1 MQLNQPKLMIPSFG
15 KPTLVVITAALI
27 LTASARILAEE
38 PAVTNSPSTPSA
50 PVAPMK
56 SRTIPFHGKL
66 ASVDKVAKTILL
78 EGPAKRVIE
87 ITSQTRIMKNGKPAT
102 LEDAVAGDN
111 VAGSY
116 LKSADGKLSAK
127 MVRFGAKKEPTT
139 EPAPANPT
147 DSK

>member
-1 MQLNQPKLMIPSFG
+1 M
-15 KPTLVVITAALI
+15 
-27 LTASARILAEE
+27 
-38 PAVTNSPSTPSA
+38 
-50 PVAPMK
+50 
-56 SRTIPFHGKL
+56 
-66 ASVDKVAKTILL
+66 DKVAKTILL

-116 LKSADGKLSAK
+116 LKSPEGKLSAK
-127 MVRFGAKKEPTT
+127 TIRFGARKEPTAQ
-139 EPAPANPT
+139 PAPANPA